1 VLEDRGLR
9 SATTSRG
16 AELVSPATDLQCVG
30 MTMPGGVRRTALV
43 TGASRGLGR
52 ETCRRLATRGFHVI
66 ATARDATDASGVAA
80 GLSHERPTADVDSLP
95 LPLDVSN
102 RESIAH
108 AAAHLIRARA
118 RIDVL
123 VNNAGV
129 SVAGCDVAAAR
140 ATLETNFFGP
150 LRVTKAL
157 LPLIPPGGV
166 VVMVSSSEGELAGL
180 APPLRQRFAD
190 PALTRKELVGLM
202 NQFIA
207 DVASGKHRER
217 GWPSNAYRV
226 SEIALNALVRVWAP
240 KLAERQIAINAA
252 DPGNVRTDM
261 GGRDA
266 NRSVEQGSASIVWVA
281 SNITGKDGPTGEF
294 FRDGRRLEW

>member
-1 VLEDRGLR
+1 M
-9 SATTSRG
+9 AG
-16 AELVSPATDLQCVG
+16 A
-30 MTMPGGVRRTALV
+30 RRTALV

-80 GLSHERPTADVDSLP
+80 GLSHERPGAAVDSLP
-95 LPLDVSN
+95 LPLDVAN

-108 AAAHLIRARA
+108 AAAHLIRAHET
-118 RIDVL
+118 IDVL

-129 SVAGCDVAAAR
+129 AVAGCDVEAAR
-140 ATLETNFFGP
+140 TTLETNFFGP

-157 LPLIPPGGV
+157 LPLISPGGV

-180 APPLRQRFAD
+180 SPPLRERFAD
-190 PALTRKELVGLM
+190 PALTRRTLVDLM

-207 DVASGKHRER
+207 AVAVGKHRDE

-226 SEIALNALVRVWAP
+226 SEIGLNALVRVWAP
-240 KLAERQIAINAA
+240 KLAERQIAINAV
-252 DPGNVRTDM
+252 DPGKVRTEM
-261 GGRDA
+261 GGQDA

-281 SNITGKDGPTGEF
+281 SNITGRDGPTGEF
-294 FRDGRRLEW
+294 FRDGRRLAW